1 MDKKFVMNENQL
13 EMGKY
18 LESDMIELTEDEGA
32 GGGTPT
38 IVLAVVTAF
47 ISENT
52 CPSTACTRAC

>member
-1 MDKKFVMNENQL
+1 MDKKSIVNENQL

-18 LESDMIELTEDEGA
+18 LETDMIELTEDEVS

-38 IVLAVVTAF
+38 IIISVVTAF

>member
-18 LESDMIELTEDEGA
+18 LESDMIELTEDEVA

-38 IVLAVVTAF
+38 IVLSVVTAF